1 MAITY
6 TQPINVVQIA
16 TKMGTMVSAMGAD
29 ANAAIMAYNQKKTI
43 EVKMANGDDVALVPY
58 HAVQVFMKAI
68 TTEEATKEDAYCDG
82 ESGGDDECV
91 ELFSGT
97 VNVNDDDDGEMPY
110 YIGMVNG
117 FIPTSIPSKITYTI
131 NGQTYENM
139 PNITTSD
146 ASRTGEYGTKRPDQ
160 GDIPF
165 GIRMGINPYGTST
178 ASVIAKTSGEYQVTI
193 LDCSSN

>member
-43 EVKMANGDDVALVPY
+43 KVKAPNGDDVALVPY

-82 ESGGDDECV
+82 GGGELQCV
-91 ELFSGT
+91 EKFNETVTTVESSGVPYAISENIDFIDFEPT
-97 VNVNDDDDGEMPY
+97 IRVTLNDTEYVMDKAENYAFYSYPPNATDPSEMIVGITGMASNPSDPPY
-110 YIGMVNG
+110 AARLMTAEAGTY
-117 FIPTSIPSKITYTI
+117 SLKIEVC
-131 NGQTYENM
+131 N
-139 PNITTSD
+139 
-146 ASRTGEYGTKRPDQ
+146 
-160 GDIPF
+160 
-165 GIRMGINPYGTST
+165 
-178 ASVIAKTSGEYQVTI
+178 
-193 LDCSSN
+193 